1 MLIVIL
7 KDKVEIGFENPR
19 GGYSTFMKNPMNITK
34 VILSPR
40 EYKIVSIVFN
50 LFSFKFWRI
59 NTPGKIV
66 RKRNPMVCL
75 RNGISKRI
83 AKFVRITIET
93 INVNCSLYPNFSLIL
108 AP

>member
-1 MLIVIL
+1 MII
-7 KDKVEIGFENPR
+7 KGKVEIGFENPKA
-19 GGYSTFMKNPMNITK
+19 GYSIFMKNPVNITK
-34 VILSPR
+34 AILSPS

-50 LFSFKFWRI
+50 LFSFRFWRI

-66 RKRNPMVCL
+66 RKRNPRICL

-83 AKFVRITIET
+83 AKFVRITIEI
-93 INVNCSLYPNFSLIL
+93 ININCSLRPNFSVIS